1 MPLRV
6 IEYTSPM
13 RIPSFAMERMQSTWE
28 NLVDYNLSESGVHP
42 MRLEELV
49 EDPTDRSGLLGQELV
64 YPQSNGT
71 VELRERVAAMYPGAT
86 ADHVEVTNGGSEA
99 NFVTMWHLVE
109 PGDEVVSMVPNYG
122 QTLGLA
128 EAFGGTL
135 KPWPLR
141 LSADG
146 KRWHIDI
153 DDLRRLVSD
162 KTRLIIL
169 CNPNNPTGARIPAS
183 DLDAI
188 CQVAGTVGAWV
199 LSDEIYR
206 GAELDGVET
215 PSVWGRYER
224 VIVTSGLSKAYGL
237 PGLRIGWIVSSPQ
250 LVATTW
256 GYHDYTTIGPGTL
269 SDRLARIALQPAMRA
284 KILARTRRIL
294 LTNLPVIT
302 GWLDAHA
309 ERFSYA
315 LPDAG
320 AIVYM
325 RYHDAINSTVLVDR
339 LRIEKSLLIVPG
351 DHFGMDGYLRIGF
364 GSETRYLRD
373 GLDRLDHVLRS
384 LPAAAH
390 TT

>member
-1 MPLRV
+1 
-6 IEYTSPM
+6 M

-109 PGDEVVSMVPNYG
+109 PGDDVVSMVPNYG

-188 CQVAGTVGAWV
+188 CQVASTVGAWV

-224 VIVTSGLSKAYGL
+224 VIITSGLSKAYGL

-373 GLDRLDHVLRS
+373 GLDRLDHLLRS

>member
-1 MPLRV
+1 
-6 IEYTSPM
+6 M
-13 RIPSFAMERMQSTWE
+13 RIPLFAMERMQSTWE

-42 MRLEELV
+42 MRLQELV
-49 EDPTDRSGLLGQELV
+49 EDPAERAGLLGQELV

-135 KPWPLR
+135 RPWRLR
-141 LSADG
+141 PSADG
-146 KRWHIDI
+146 ARWHVDL
-153 DDLRRLVSD
+153 DDLRRLVTGR
-162 KTRLIIL
+162 TRLVIL

-183 DLDAI
+183 DLDAVCEI
-188 CQVAGTVGAWV
+188 AGKVGAWV

-224 VIVTSGLSKAYGL
+224 VIITSGLSKAYGL
-237 PGLRIGWIVSSPQ
+237 PGLRIGWVVSAPKV
-250 LVATTW
+250 VATTW

-284 KILARTRRIL
+284 RILARTRRIL
-294 LTNLPVIT
+294 QTNLPVIA
-302 GWLDAHA
+302 GWLDAHPD
-309 ERFSYA
+309 RFSYA
-315 LPDAG
+315 APEAG
-320 AIVYM
+320 AIVYV
-325 RYHDAINSTVLVDR
+325 RYHDAINSTELVDR
-339 LRIEKSLLIVPG
+339 LRAEKSVLIVPG

-373 GLDRLDHVLRS
+373 GLDRLDHLLRS
-384 LPAAAH
+384 LPAVGAVK
-390 TT
+390 

>member
-1 MPLRV
+1 M

-13 RIPSFAMERMQSTWE
+13 RIPQFAMERMQSTWE
-28 NLVDYNLSESGVHP
+28 HQVDYNLSESGVHP
-42 MRLEELV
+42 MRVEELI
-49 EDPTDRSGLLGQELV
+49 EDPIERAGVLGQELV

-71 VELRERVAAMYPGAT
+71 QELRERVATMYPGAT
-86 ADHVEVTNGGSEA
+86 ADHIEVTNGGSEA

-109 PGDEVVSMVPNYG
+109 QGDEVVSMVPNYG

-128 EAFGGTL
+128 EGFGGVL

-146 KRWHIDI
+146 RRWHVDL
-153 DDLRRLVSD
+153 DDLRTLVTN
-162 KTRLIIL
+162 KTRVIIL
-169 CNPNNPTGARIPAS
+169 CNPNNPTGARIPAA
-183 DLDAI
+183 DLDGI
-188 CQVAGTVGAWV
+188 CQIAGRVGAWV

-237 PGLRIGWIVSSPQ
+237 PGLRIGWIASTPE

-256 GYHDYTTIGPGTL
+256 SYHDYTTIGPGTL
-269 SDRLARIALQPAMRA
+269 SDRFARIALQPAMRA

-294 LTNLPVIT
+294 HANLPVIT
-302 GWLDAHA
+302 DWLDAHRD
-309 ERFSYA
+309 RFSYA
-315 LPDAG
+315 LPEAG
-320 AIVYM
+320 AIVYV
-325 RYHDAINSTVLVDR
+325 RYHDAINSTELVDR
-339 LRIEKSLLIVPG
+339 LRIEKSVLIVPG

-373 GLDRLDHVLRS
+373 GLDRLADLLRS
-384 LPAAAH
+384 LPAPTAAR